1 MLAALV
7 IVFREAMEAGLIV
20 GIVMAATRDVAG
32 RGRMIALGIAVGV
45 AGACLIAAFAGQI
58 GALFDGVGQEVFQAS
73 VLALAVL
80 MLGWHTIWM
89 ASHGRQTAQEMK
101 ALGASVREGS
111 RGLTALAVVIGVSV
125 LREGS
130 EIVLFM
136 YGIMAGG
143 DVSAGS
149 MAIGGGLGIAAG
161 AAMAWLMYRGLL
173 AIPSHRLF
181 TVTSWL
187 IMLVAA
193 GLASQAIGTIQR
205 AGYAAVLDQ
214 PLWDTGWLLSESS
227 LPGKLLHTLIG
238 YTDQPDGLQLIVYAL
253 TLGLIFFLS
262 RPAAPPPSRLKRP
275 A

>member
-187 IMLVAA
+187 ITLVAA

-214 PLWDTGWLLSESS
+214 PLWDTGWLLPESS